1 MNFGVYVPPQFK
13 ADGGDKLPVIYYL
26 SGLTC
31 TEQNVVTKG
40 GAQQYAAKHGIIF
53 VAPDTSP
60 SKYLLTFQF
69 KFYSMINGTEKKR
82 YHLLTY

>member
-1 MNFGVYVPPQFK
+1 MYFSAELKCSMNFGVYLPPQFK
-13 ADGGDKLPVIYYL
+13 VDGDKLPVIYYL

-40 GAQQYAAKHGIIF
+40 GAQQFAAKHGIIF

-60 SKYLLTFQF
+60 SKSTLISNKSFSITSLIF
-69 KFYSMINGTEKKR
+69 
-82 YHLLTY
+82 